1 MTETARRYSGQSPD
15 ERDAE
20 RTRRLLAAGRE
31 LFGTIGYAATS
42 VERLCTEAK
51 VSTRHFYQL
60 YDNKEAAF
68 LGVYEEITGQS
79 FERSVAAL
87 AGSTD
92 RPMLE
97 RVPEAFMAYI
107 GPMVEDI
114 RAARI
119 AFVEIMGVSPR
130 IEERRLAYRESLIEV
145 IETEG
150 RAAVARGE
158 TSDRDFR
165 FAALALSGAAN
176 AIVYDWACREPR
188 GDVRELEGKL
198 ADLALTLLVR

>member
-87 AGSTD
+87 AKSAD
-92 RPMLE
+92 LPMLD
-97 RVPEAFMAYI
+97 RVPDAFMAYI

-130 IEERRLAYRESLIEV
+130 VEERRLAFRESLVQLIEA
-145 IETEG
+145 EG
-150 RAAVARGE
+150 TAAVERGE
-158 TSDRDFR
+158 TTARDFR

-188 GDVRELEGKL
+188 GDVREVENQL
-198 ADLALTLLVR
+198 AELAITLLVR

>member
-1 MTETARRYSGQSPD
+1 MTETTRRYSGQSPD
-15 ERDAE
+15 ERDAQ
-20 RTRRLLAAGRE
+20 RRRRLLDAGRE

-60 YDNKEAAF
+60 YANKEAAF

-87 AGSTD
+87 ARSAD
-92 RPMLE
+92 RPMME
-97 RVPEAFMAYI
+97 RVPDAFMAYL

-119 AFVEIMGVSPR
+119 AFVEIMGVSPAV
-130 IEERRLAYRESLIEV
+130 EERRLAFRESLVTLIEA
-145 IETEG
+145 EG
-150 RAAVARGE
+150 GAAVARGE
-158 TSDRDFR
+158 TSPRDFR
-165 FAALALSGAAN
+165 FAALALSGSAN

-188 GDVRELEGKL
+188 GDVRDLENQL

>member
-1 MTETARRYSGQSPD
+1 MSETARRYSGQSPD

-42 VERLCTEAK
+42 VERLCTVAK

-68 LGVYEEITGQS
+68 LAVYEEITGRS
-79 FERSVAAL
+79 FERSLAAL
-87 AGSTD
+87 EKSVD

-97 RVPEAFMAYI
+97 RVPDAFMAYI

-114 RAARI
+114 HAARI

-130 IEERRLAYRESLIEV
+130 VEERRLAFRESLVQLIEA
-145 IETEG
+145 EG
-150 RAAVARGE
+150 TAAVRRGE

-176 AIVYDWACREPR
+176 AVVYDWACHEPR
-188 GDVRELEGKL
+188 GDVGLIESQLAEL
-198 ADLALTLLVR
+198 AITLLVR

>member
-79 FERSVAAL
+79 FERSLAAL
-87 AGSTD
+87 AGSTH
-92 RPMLE
+92 RPMRE
-97 RVPEAFMAYI
+97 RVPEAFTAYI

-130 IEERRLAYRESLIEV
+130 LEERRLAYRESLIEL
-145 IETEG
+145 IEAEG
-150 RAAVARGE
+150 QAAVARGE
-158 TSDRDFR
+158 TTARDFR

-176 AIVYDWACREPR
+176 AIVYDWACRKSR
-188 GDVRELEGKL
+188 GDAADLERQL
-198 ADLALTLLVR
+198 AALALTLLVD